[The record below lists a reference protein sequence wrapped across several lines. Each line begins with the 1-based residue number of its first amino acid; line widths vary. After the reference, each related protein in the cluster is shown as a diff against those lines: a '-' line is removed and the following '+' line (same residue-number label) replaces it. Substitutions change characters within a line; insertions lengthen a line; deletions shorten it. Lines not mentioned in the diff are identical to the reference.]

1 MCNAVVDPLPY
12 IAACQYDTCKSS
24 DPLAAACPSF
34 ESYARE
40 CSRYQVCLSWR
51 SPQLC
56 PIECPSGMEYQ
67 QCGSG
72 CQSICDEDQESST
85 CPMSVNDGCY
95 CPEGRAFNHALG
107 RCVPQ
112 DHCKPCDTEGHY
124 KGSGSK
130 NKINYRFEILVLTF
144 SLFKR

>member
-12 IAACQYDTCKSS
+12 ITACQYDTCKSS
-24 DPLAAACPSF
+24 DPNSAACPSF

-51 SPQLC
+51 SSQLC

-72 CQSICDEDQESST
+72 CQSICGQDKDLTFT

-95 CPEGRAFNHALG
+95 CPAGHAFNQDLG

-112 DHCKPCDTEGHY
+112 DHCEPCDTEGHY
-124 KGSGSK
+124 KGPQHFV
-130 NKINYRFEILVLTF
+130 NF
-144 SLFKR
+144 